1 MYKTKLIIINSF
13 RNVKGESLEKHYW
26 HSSLLAVFL
35 FEILISSCGYSQVGK
50 ESIWSDTNSGLSLL
64 PVPQKVSFSGRAF
77 LLSDDWYL
85 DTGSNLSA
93 DGPVVQSLIWGL
105 REHGKIRIN
114 SNSKN
119 NNNKHQL
126 IRLIIRAGSV
136 PVPAVND
143 STGAGYMDQAY
154 RLKLNNSEIS
164 IFANDSLGVFYGI
177 QTLLQLLTT
186 ENGKAKLPEGEIY
199 DWPDMKLRIIYWD
212 CAHHLERL
220 ETFKRIIRQAA
231 YFKINAIALK
241 LEGHFQFASAKP
253 IVEPY
258 AFTPAEYQELT
269 DYAKDHFIELIPYLD
284 APAHVSFILKHP
296 EYDSL
301 RALPNS
307 NYELSVTNPGT
318 YKLLSGMFDD
328 LTDANKGA
336 RYVLLSTDEAYYVGK
351 TENEK
356 GAAAAL
362 GGNGKLLADFITR
375 ISNELHE
382 KGRTVIFWLEY
393 PLIASDIYALPSHLV
408 NGEYN
413 ETWAPDI
420 KQHGIRQLIYTS
432 TQGEEPLFPNYFP
445 LKLSDTI
452 TGKDDAPGQQEILK
466 GRVDGLLKEIYP
478 VLAEGKSDFLGVIVA
493 AWGDA
498 GLNPETFWLGYT
510 TGTAAAWNN
519 TPKTAQ
525 ELTDRFFISFYGSKI
540 YKMNRVY
547 QLSSNQAEFWNN
559 SWDLKPSSLRT
570 PIIGNSSGIYDI
582 PRTAMDQTIPVLP
595 IPSAM
600 DLSLDKDWSAENFG
614 RIQSAERYLKENDE
628 LADLLKINIRN
639 VDGQQYNLQVIQSIA
654 MLCRQNLN
662 MLIDLHH
669 IDELLKQSSNIAS
682 KDPAAAIS
690 FVDQALDRVIV
701 IRDERNEV
709 LKSLITLWYQD
720 WYPIVNEANGRKYLL
735 LVDDVKDHLPSR
747 TADMSYLIYREIHYP
762 LGEWAKKVIQVR
774 NLYAKEHHLSRRI
787 DIPDWQ

>member
-1 MYKTKLIIINSF
+1 MNSSRNLISKSID
-13 RNVKGESLEKHYW
+13 KHYW
-26 HSSLLAVFL
+26 HAVIFAVFL
-35 FEILISSCGYSQVGK
+35 FEILISSCGFSQINK
-50 ESIWSDTNSGLSLL
+50 NSPGVNNNLGLNLL
-64 PVPQKVSFSGRAF
+64 PVPQKASFSGRVF
-77 LLSDDWYL
+77 SLSDDWFL
-85 DTGSNLSA
+85 EIGNNLSV
-93 DGPVVQSLIWGL
+93 DGPVVQSLISGL
-105 REHGKIRIN
+105 REHGKIKIN
-114 SNSKN
+114 YNSQK
-119 NNNKHQL
+119 NNNKHKL
-126 IRLIIRAGSV
+126 IRLIIRARSV

-143 STGAGYMDQAY
+143 STGDGYMDQAY
-154 RLKLNNSEIS
+154 RLKLDSSEIS
-164 IFANDSLGVFYGI
+164 ICANESSGLFYGI
-177 QTLLQLLTT
+177 QTLLQLITT
-186 ENGKAKLPEGEIY
+186 ENGKVKLPEGEIY

-241 LEGHFQFASAKP
+241 LEGHFQFESAKP

-301 RALPNS
+301 RAMPNS
-307 NYELSVTNPGT
+307 NYELCITKSGT

-328 LTDANKGA
+328 LTDANKGGK
-336 RYVLLSTDEAYYVGK
+336 YVLLSTDEAYYVGK

-375 ISNELHE
+375 ISNKLHE
-382 KGRTVIFWLEY
+382 KGRTVIFWGEY
-393 PLIASDIYALPSHLV
+393 PLTASDINALPSHLV

-413 ETWAPDI
+413 KDWAPDF

-445 LKLSDTI
+445 LKLNDTMAR
-452 TGKDDAPGQQEILK
+452 TDNAPGLQEIAK
-466 GRVDGLLKEIYP
+466 GRVESLLKEIYP
-478 VLAEGKSDFLGVIVA
+478 VVTEGKSNILGVIVA

-498 GLNPETFWLGYT
+498 GLNPETFWLGYA
-510 TGTAAAWNN
+510 TGIAAAWNN

-547 QLSSNQAEFWNN
+547 QLSSNQAEVWNN
-559 SWDLKPSSLRT
+559 SWDLEPSNLRS
-570 PIIGNSSGIYDI
+570 PIIGNSRGIYDI
-582 PRTAMDQTIPVLP
+582 PRKAMDQTLPVLP
-595 IPSAM
+595 IPSAR
-600 DLSLDKDWSAENFG
+600 DLSLDKDWSAENLE

-639 VDGQQYNLQVIQSIA
+639 VDCQQYNLEVIQSIA

-662 MLIDLHH
+662 MLIDLQH
-669 IDELLKQSSNIAS
+669 IDELLKLSSNIAS
-682 KDPAAAIS
+682 KDPVAAIS
-690 FVDQALDRVIV
+690 FIDQALDRVTV
-701 IRDERNEV
+701 IRNDRNEV

-735 LVDDVKDHLPSR
+735 QVDDVKDHLPSR

-762 LGEWAKKVIQVR
+762 LGDWAKKVIQVR
-774 NLYAKEHHLSRRI
+774 NSYAKEHHLSLRM
-787 DIPDWQ
+787 DIPDWQY

>member
-1 MYKTKLIIINSF
+1 MNSF
-13 RNVKGESLEKHYW
+13 RNVISERIEKHYW

-35 FEILISSCGYSQVGK
+35 FEILISSCGFSQIGK
-50 ESIWSDTNSGLSLL
+50 DSIWSDTNSGLSLL

-77 LLSDDWYL
+77 LLSDDWLL

-93 DGPVVQSLIWGL
+93 DCPVVQSLISGL
-105 REHGKIRIN
+105 REHGIIIK
-114 SNSKN
+114 SNSQN

-126 IRLIIRAGSV
+126 IRLILKAGSEQ
-136 PVPAVND
+136 ASAFND
-143 STGAGYMDQAY
+143 STGDGNKDQAY
-154 RLKLNNSEIS
+154 LLKLNPSEIS
-164 IFANDSLGVFYGI
+164 ICANESVGLFYGI
-177 QTLLQLLTT
+177 QTLLQLLKT
-186 ENGKAKLPEGEIY
+186 ENGKVKLPEGEIN

-212 CAHHLERL
+212 CAHHLERV

-231 YFKINAIALK
+231 YFKINSIALK
-241 LEGHFQFASAKP
+241 MEGHFQFESAKP
-253 IVEPY
+253 IIEPY

-269 DYAKDHFIELIPYLD
+269 DYAKDNFIELIPYLD

-301 RALPNS
+301 RAFPNS

-328 LTDANKGA
+328 LMDANKGGK
-336 RYVLLSTDEAYYVGK
+336 YVLLSTDEAYYVGK

-356 GAAAAL
+356 RAAAVL

-375 ISNELHE
+375 ISIKLHE
-382 KGRTVIFWLEY
+382 KGRTVIFWGEY
-393 PLIASDIYALPSHLV
+393 PLTASDIYALPSHLV

-413 ETWAPDI
+413 ENWAQDF

-445 LKLSDTI
+445 LKLNDMMTE
-452 TGKDDAPGQQEILK
+452 KDDAPGQQEILI
-466 GRVDGLLKEIYP
+466 GRVEGLLKEIYP
-478 VLAEGKSDFLGVIVA
+478 VVAEGKSDFLGVIVA

-525 ELTDRFFISFYGSKI
+525 ELTDRFFVSFYGSKI

-559 SWDLKPSSLRT
+559 SWDWEPSNLRT

-582 PRTAMDQTIPVLP
+582 PRTAMDQTLPALP

-639 VDGQQYNLQVIQSIA
+639 VDCQQYNLQVIQSIA

-662 MLIDLHH
+662 MLIDLQH
-669 IDELLKQSSNIAS
+669 IDELLKLSSNIAS
-682 KDPAAAIS
+682 KDPATAIS
-690 FVDQALDRVIV
+690 FIDQALDRVTV
-701 IRDERNEV
+701 IRDKRNEV
-709 LKSLITLWYQD
+709 LKSLIILWYQD
-720 WYPIVNEANGRKYLL
+720 WYPLVNEANGRIYLL

-762 LGEWAKKVIQVR
+762 LGEWTKKVIQIR
-774 NLYAKEHHLSRRI
+774 NWYAKEHHLSRRM
-787 DIPDWQ
+787 DIPDWQY